1 MILINSWKNAVLE
14 NYANFS
20 GRANRP
26 QYWWFV
32 LTAIII
38 SLVLQVLGNASSI
51 FGLVGAIYSL
61 AVLIPS
67 IAVSVRRLHDINK
80 SGWWLLLIFIPIIG
94 FIILIVWHATR
105 GTEGENKHGAPSFW
119 PA

>member
-1 MILINSWKNAVLE
+1 MILVNAWKNAVLE

-26 QYWWFV
+26 QYWWFT

-38 SLVLQVLGNASSI
+38 SVVLQVLTNAASI
-51 FGLVGAIYSL
+51 FGLIAVIYSL

-67 IAVSVRRLHDINK
+67 IALAVRRLHDINK
-80 SGWWLLLIFIPIIG
+80 SGWWLLITFIPIIG
-94 FIILIVWHATR
+94 FIILIVWAATR
-105 GTEGENKHGAPSFW
+105 GTEGENDHGAPSFW